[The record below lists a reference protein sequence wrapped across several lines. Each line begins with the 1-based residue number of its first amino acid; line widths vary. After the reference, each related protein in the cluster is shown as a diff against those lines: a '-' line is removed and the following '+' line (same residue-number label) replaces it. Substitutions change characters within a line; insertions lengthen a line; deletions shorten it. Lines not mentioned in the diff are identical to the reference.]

1 MSLLT
6 ELRRRNVFRVAALYA
21 VAGWLLLQVADVL
34 FGLMEVPAWG
44 LRLVLGILVL
54 GFPVALVLSWIYELT
69 PEGVK
74 RESAV
79 PRDASVTDET
89 GRKLSL
95 VTTVLLALAVIML
108 VMNQF
113 SLPDASQTRPAEPA
127 TASGEAGETTP
138 LELQAGARPTPAATD
153 RRSVAVLPFVSRSS
167 REDDVFFADGM
178 HDDLLTQLA
187 KIASLKVISRT
198 SVMEY
203 RGSRKK
209 IPEIARELGVANV
222 LEGGVQRAGNRVR
235 INVQLIDAGSDEH
248 LWAETYDREIT
259 AENIF
264 DIQSEMARM
273 IAGALQATLSP
284 EEEQRLQKP
293 LTRDLPALEA
303 FRRALWL
310 REEVT
315 PDELDRAEKELKFA
329 LQRDPEFAAAEALLA
344 EVYLSRFWFSDTDP
358 VDRERAWAAI
368 QRGRA
373 LDPELAAL
381 DVAEGYY
388 HYWGFLDY
396 DAALKVLERAAR
408 AAPNDSR
415 VIQLRA
421 WVKRRAGQFEEA
433 IVDLQRALELDPR
446 NELTLGGLG
455 ETLGWLHRP
464 DDGRTYLAQALELNP
479 DSAYNRAQLG
489 IIMIWSGELQGG
501 AQMLADIEAFD
512 VSVPWYRWWA
522 AASLGEVDRALEY
535 SDFGRQ
541 RVSKYAIYLPEMM
554 RGLSLRFAGRL
565 AESRKELGLARD
577 ELEKLQ
583 AASPGDFRYASALC
597 ITYGALGLA
606 GQSSQQ
612 CHKALDSLPDD
623 AWQRGYFL
631 MDISWG
637 PAMSG
642 DKDLA
647 LELLASVLES
657 PAGPSARMLSAF
669 PAYEPL
675 RDDPGFRTLMTAHGA
690 EVPSAH

>member
-34 FGLMEVPAWG
+34 FGLLEVPGWG
-44 LRLVLGILVL
+44 LRLVLGILML

-69 PEGVK
+69 PEGVR
-74 RESAV
+74 RESTV
-79 PRDASVTDET
+79 PREASVTDET

-108 VMNQF
+108 VMNQL
-113 SLPDASQTRPAEPA
+113 SMPDARQSAPA
-127 TASGEAGETTP
+127 TPLTTDETAADAAPTQAQPGAQKATAAGNH
-138 LELQAGARPTPAATD
+138 
-153 RRSVAVLPFVSRSS
+153 RSVAVLPFVSRSS

-203 RGSRKK
+203 RGSQKK

-235 INVQLIDAGSDEH
+235 INVQLIDASTDEH

-293 LTRDLPALEA
+293 LTRDLAALEA

-315 PDELDRAEKELKFA
+315 PGELDRAEKELKFA

-358 VDRERAWAAI
+358 GDRELAWAAI

-373 LDPELAAL
+373 LDPDLAAL

-421 WVKRRAGQFEEA
+421 WVKRRAGRFEEA

-464 DDGRTYLAQALELNP
+464 DEGRTYLAQALELNP

-501 AQMLADIEAFD
+501 AQMLEDIEAFD

-522 AASLGEVDRALEY
+522 AASLGQFEATLRY

-554 RGLSLRFAGRL
+554 RGLSLRFAGKL
-565 AESRKELGLARD
+565 AESRRELGLARD
-577 ELEKLQ
+577 QLEKMQ
-583 AASPGDFRYASALC
+583 AARPGDFRYASALC
-597 ITYGALGLA
+597 ITYGALGMT
-606 GQSSQQ
+606 GQSSEK
-612 CHKALDSLPDD
+612 CRKALDAMPND

-631 MDISWG
+631 TDIGWG
-637 PAMSG
+637 PALSG
-642 DKDLA
+642 DKPLA
-647 LELLASVLES
+647 LEILGNLLAS

-669 PAYEPL
+669 PAYESL
-675 RDDPGFRTLMTAHGA
+675 TDDPDYRALMKAHGV
-690 EVPSAH
+690 ELPSAN